1 MVKFLHTADWQ
12 LGMTRHFLAGE
23 AQARF
28 DGARI
33 DAIRTIG
40 ALAEDEGCAFVV
52 VCGDVFES
60 NQVSRQ
66 VILRAFEAM
75 GASPQV
81 TFYLLPGNHD
91 PLDASSVYTSS
102 TFTGNKPD
110 NVVVLQDSSP
120 VEAASGVELVP
131 APWFT
136 KRPLS
141 DLVSDACD
149 RLEDTGAVRIVVGHG
164 SIDSQ
169 APDKSSPSLIRQSS
183 LEDRIDAGLIHFVAL
198 GDRHSTTDVGHS
210 GRIWYSGAPEPTD
223 YNEVDPGNVLVVDL
237 DTDRIQVEQR
247 CVGEWKFLRDERELT
262 SEGDLDDLEEWLEDL
277 ERKERVIVKLAL
289 VGQVSLAQRAR
300 LDRLLEH
307 HFDLLAAL
315 ETWERRSELAVV
327 PDDADLDKLE
337 LSGFA
342 RQAVDDLSEL
352 ADSSDEQAVVAR
364 DALALLHR
372 LVGAES

>member
-1 MVKFLHTADWQ
+1 M
-12 LGMTRHFLAGE
+12 
-23 AQARF
+23 
-28 DGARI
+28 
-33 DAIRTIG
+33 
-40 ALAEDEGCAFVV
+40 
-52 VCGDVFES
+52 
-60 NQVSRQ
+60 
-66 VILRAFEAM
+66 
-75 GASPQV
+75 
-81 TFYLLPGNHD
+81 
-91 PLDASSVYTSS
+91 YTSS
-102 TFTGNKPD
+102 TFIENKPD

-136 KRPLS
+136 KRPLP

-223 YNEVDPGNVLVVDL
+223 YNEIDPGNVLVVDL

-247 CVGEWKFLRDERELT
+247 CVCEWKFLRDERELT
-262 SEGDLDDLEEWLEDL
+262 SEEDLDDLEKWLEGL
-277 ERKERVIVKLAL
+277 ERKERTIVKLAF

-307 HFDLLAAL
+307 HADLLAAL